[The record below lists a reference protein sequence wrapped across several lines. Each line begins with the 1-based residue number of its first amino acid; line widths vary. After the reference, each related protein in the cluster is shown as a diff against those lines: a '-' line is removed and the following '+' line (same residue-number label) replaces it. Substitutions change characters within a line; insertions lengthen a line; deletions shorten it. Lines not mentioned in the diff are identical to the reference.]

1 VDLLCFLQ
9 EGNVRVDILHDLMDL
24 LRNRQNLTFC
34 YVLHLALEIVVKS
47 VVWSMAP
54 PSSSRDNLI
63 QASTEKL
70 TDIVVASSSD
80 IAVVGF
86 MDSAQNFVIERA
98 IALRVA
104 IAVSGGR
111 LEQGER
117 TSNMLSN

>member
-1 VDLLCFLQ
+1 
-9 EGNVRVDILHDLMDL
+9 
-24 LRNRQNLTFC
+24 
-34 YVLHLALEIVVKS
+34 VKS

-54 PSSSRDNLI
+54 PSSSRNNLI
-63 QASTEKL
+63 QASTEKS

-86 MDSAQNFVIERA
+86 MDSAQNFVIERV